1 MPRPAAPEV
10 VTAAAC
16 QVKVPPPVLVM
27 VTVWETGPGWP
38 GAALKS
44 SVAGVAASIGAA
56 GCPRMNVTGMVC
68 VPPDQLKSTEPGY
81 VPGFK
86 PAALTL
92 TEGEVGV
99 TALVLLIF
107 IQLPPLLVLTIA
119 FQYNTLDHHCLSPT
133 LIDFCAGD
141 GYK

>member
-1 MPRPAAPEV
+1 
-10 VTAAAC
+10 
-16 QVKVPPPVLVM
+16 M

-68 VPPDQLKSTEPGY
+68 VPPDQLKSTEPVY
-81 VPGFK
+81 VPGVK

-107 IQLPPLLVLTIA
+107 SQLPPLLVVTIA
-119 FQYNTLDHHCLSPT
+119 LQCKVLEHPWLTPT
-133 LIDFCAGD
+133 LMVFGAGD
-141 GYK
+141 GCK